1 MALRCAS
8 VGACANAGAASPNMI
23 VVIDAKSVTLRLDVL
38 NI

>member
-8 VGACANAGAASPNMI
+8 VGACDNAGAASPNMI
-23 VVIDAKSVTLRLDVL
+23 AAIDAKSVALRLNVL